1 MDSTDRSAGAN
12 SRMMSVLKGQG
23 FDVSQLDA
31 QRVATVLSGIER
43 DLARLDEVSSSDC
56 SATPRFEVGEGNN
69 DVG

>member
-23 FDVSQLDA
+23 FDVSQVDA
-31 QRVATVLSGIER
+31 ERAATVLSGIER
-43 DLARLDEVSSSDC
+43 DLARLDEASNSDC

>member
-1 MDSTDRSAGAN
+1 
-12 SRMMSVLKGQG
+12 MMSLLKGQG
-23 FDVSQLDA
+23 FDVSQVDA
-31 QRVATVLSGIER
+31 QRAATVLNGIER